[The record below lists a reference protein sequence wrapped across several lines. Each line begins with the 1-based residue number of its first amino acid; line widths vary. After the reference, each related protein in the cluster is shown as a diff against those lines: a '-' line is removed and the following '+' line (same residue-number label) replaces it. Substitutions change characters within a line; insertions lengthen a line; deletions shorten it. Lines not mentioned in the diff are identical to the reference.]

1 MKYSI
6 ENFENS
12 LLNSGLT
19 MTDLEK
25 IQQYVRDWYYDTEDL
40 TLEELVEDFLEWLVS
55 NNILTKIKNFQCIT
69 I

>member
-19 MTDLEK
+19 MNDLEK

-55 NNILTKIKNFQCIT
+55 NNILTKIKN
-69 I
+69 

>member
-40 TLEELVEDFLEWLVS
+40 TLEVLVEDFLEWLVS
-55 NNILTKIKNFQCIT
+55 NNILTKIKN
-69 I
+69 

>member
-55 NNILTKIKNFQCIT
+55 NNILTKIKN
-69 I
+69 

>member
-55 NNILTKIKNFQCIT
+55 NNIFTKIKK
-69 I
+69 

>member
-55 NNILTKIKNFQCIT
+55 NNIFTKIK
-69 I
+69 

>member
-1 MKYSI
+1 MKYTI

-55 NNILTKIKNFQCIT
+55 NNILTKIKN
-69 I
+69 

>member
-1 MKYSI
+1 MKYTI

-55 NNILTKIKNFQCIT
+55 NNIFTKIKN
-69 I
+69 

>member
-55 NNILTKIKNFQCIT
+55 NNIFTKIKN
-69 I
+69 

>member
-1 MKYSI
+1 MKYTI

-55 NNILTKIKNFQCIT
+55 NNIFTKIKK
-69 I
+69 